1 MSLAGRLSLRPRSL
15 PKLARATAADY
26 MTDDVA
32 TPSSDKQ
39 ALNSTP
45 VAGIAP
51 TTPVAVTTSPV
62 WAFFSTNQSISPQPQ
77 APSVDEMTTR
87 MADLMLSISTM
98 GDEAFEAAF
107 RSALYEQ
114 AASNSTTPTTP
125 TTSITP
131 TTSTTPTTPPTLSAP
146 GSPKRKRDSVDEE
159 GHKCSTPTTHS
170 SPSFTPCG
178 ASLGRS
184 WCETSCCSA
193 KRPCIQRY
201 IAQTCGRYVKRQ
213 INRVP
218 STGCTSPTRRRSPKP
233 RRVPSL
239 PSLYFPPPSPFPLGD
254 IPVPV
259 HVSPSEDCEDPADA
273 FLAAF
278 MSKMG
283 IASAE
288 EQDED
293 MVVKIE
299 SGSSVDMVMA

>member
-32 TPSSDKQ
+32 TPNSNQQ
-39 ALNSTP
+39 ALNSIP

-62 WAFFSTNQSISPQPQ
+62 SAFFPTTQSIVPQPQ
-77 APSVDEMTTR
+77 APSVDEIATR
-87 MADLMLSISTM
+87 MADLMSSVSTM

-107 RSALYEQ
+107 RSAFCEQ
-114 AASNSTTPTTP
+114 PASNSTTPGTP
-125 TTSITP
+125 
-131 TTSTTPTTPPTLSAP
+131 TTPTTPPTLRAP
-146 GSPKRKRDSVDEE
+146 GSPKRKRGSVDEE
-159 GHKCSTPTTHS
+159 GHKCSTPTTQS
-170 SPSFTPCG
+170 SPSPTLSSTTCG

-184 WCETSCCSA
+184 WCGASCCSA

-239 PSLYFPPPSPFPLGD
+239 PSLYFPPPSPS
-254 IPVPV
+254 PVPTPAPV
-259 HVSPSEDCEDPADA
+259 HVSPSDDCEDPADA

-278 MSKMG
+278 MSKLG

-293 MVVKIE
+293 TVLEIE
-299 SGSSVDMVMA
+299 SGSSVDMVMT

>member
-1 MSLAGRLSLRPRSL
+1 
-15 PKLARATAADY
+15 
-26 MTDDVA
+26 MTHDVA
-32 TPSSDKQ
+32 TPNSKQQ

-45 VAGIAP
+45 VAVTISPVSAFFP
-51 TTPVAVTTSPV
+51 TT
-62 WAFFSTNQSISPQPQ
+62 QSITPQPQ
-77 APSVDEMTTR
+77 APSVAELASR
-87 MADLMLSISTM
+87 MADLMSSVSTM
-98 GDEAFEAAF
+98 GDEAFEAAY
-107 RSALYEQ
+107 RSAFYEQ
-114 AASNSTTPTTP
+114 PASSSTTPCTPGALGTPTTP
-125 TTSITP
+125 
-131 TTSTTPTTPPTLSAP
+131 TTPTTPPTLSAP

-159 GHKCSTPTTHS
+159 GHKCSAPTTHS
-170 SPSFTPCG
+170 SPSPTLSSTTCG

-184 WCETSCCSA
+184 WCGASCCSA

-233 RRVPSL
+233 RRVHSL
-239 PSLYFPPPSPFPLGD
+239 PSLYFPPPSPSPVPTT
-254 IPVPV
+254 PVPV
-259 HVSPSEDCEDPADA
+259 HVSLGDDCEDPADA

-293 MVVKIE
+293 MVVEIE
-299 SGSSVDMVMA
+299 SGSSVGMVMA